1 MEHYR
6 ERMWPSPWIFI
17 SLGLVV
23 PASLLVFLPI
33 SILTGIVTAI
43 VLYGATVGSLVA
55 TSPVITVRDGRL
67 TAGKATLPLEYVGEA
82 TAFEG
87 AEATLE
93 RGRRLDARAWL
104 VIRGWINP
112 VVKIVVTD
120 ETDPTPYWLVS
131 SRRPDDLIAALGSAG
146 ARAI

>member
-146 ARAI
+146 ARTN